1 MKGTKIFDPFTW
13 SESKK
18 IITADHHHISGLANI
33 THCTIS
39 SADFAA
45 LHYHSDIIEIHCI
58 IKGQRTI
65 LVSENG
71 IMNEYTALGNELMLT
86 YPFELHETG
95 NHTKNRNEYY
105 AIQISVR
112 KDISLLGLNEEF
124 SAQLRNEL
132 LSLPYRHLK
141 VGHTQISM
149 LRTAWNFF
157 SLGAHA
163 DLYLGTSYLVCF
175 LQSLIYLEP
184 KIKTTK
190 KHIADPMQNVF
201 IYINENLD
209 KKIMLQ
215 ELADISGYSLSHF
228 KYIFKEAFGI
238 TPAEYISLQKISYA
252 EKELMNTDI
261 SITDLAHKLSFSSSN
276 YFCSVFKKV
285 LGVTPS
291 EYRKL
296 KC

>member
-1 MKGTKIFDPFTW
+1 MKGTEIFDPFTW

-112 KDISLLGLNEEF
+112 KDILLLGLNKEF

-184 KIKTTK
+184 KKKQRKNILLIPCRMCLYTLTKTLIRKSCFRNWQISPATLF
-190 KHIADPMQNVF
+190 HISNIF
-201 IYINENLD
+201 LKRHLESHL
-209 KKIMLQ
+209 
-215 ELADISGYSLSHF
+215 LS
-228 KYIFKEAFGI
+228 
-238 TPAEYISLQKISYA
+238 ISL
-252 EKELMNTDI
+252 
-261 SITDLAHKLSFSSSN
+261 
-276 YFCSVFKKV
+276 FKKSAMPKKS
-285 LGVTPS
+285 L
-291 EYRKL
+291 
-296 KC
+296 